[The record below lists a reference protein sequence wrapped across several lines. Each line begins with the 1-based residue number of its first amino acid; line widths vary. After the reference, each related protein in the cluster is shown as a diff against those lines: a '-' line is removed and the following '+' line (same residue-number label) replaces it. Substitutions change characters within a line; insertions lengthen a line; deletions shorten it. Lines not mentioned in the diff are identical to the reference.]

1 MDKSGRY
8 VLPEQIKGN
17 RITDLPGFSKR
28 ITAQSDSLIN
38 IPINP
43 IVNTSGL
50 IMKRIFKMS
59 RKSSANQFP
68 LRIFSPQKRMSR
80 KNIFGSCFYSQAM
93 NEPTGQPISQTI
105 LRLPENGRNH
115 PNHHHTRQNDNFL
128 NPPNL
133 IHISILIS

>member
-8 VLPEQIKGN
+8 VLPE
-17 RITDLPGFSKR
+17 TDKR
-28 ITAQSDSLIN
+28 QQDYRFAGILQTNNSPIRFPDKHSHKSDRKYFRAD
-38 IPINP
+38 
-43 IVNTSGL
+43 
-50 IMKRIFKMS
+50 MKRIFKMS

>member
-8 VLPEQIKGN
+8 VLPE
-17 RITDLPGFSKR
+17 TDKR
-28 ITAQSDSLIN
+28 QQDYRFAGILQTNN

-105 LRLPENGRNH
+105 LRLPENRRNH

-133 IHISILIS
+133 IHISIPIS